1 MTPFLFRYWREV
13 VAIASLLV
21 GIYGIRGMRTAKAA
35 ARVARR
41 KLFQIMAAKDFDE
54 LVRTSNLLSTSF
66 RSGDW
71 DRTGDLAVGLAASIS
86 EASGAWRSLF
96 SGPDEDKV
104 DVAIKFA
111 RSLAVNLSVRERPVE
126 QERVERMVEAIEF
139 IGSVAAE
146 VAGRLKFAF
155 QSEEE

>member
-1 MTPFLFRYWREV
+1 MYWQEI

-21 GIYGIRGMRTAKAA
+21 GIYGIRGMQTARAA
-35 ARVARR
+35 ARAARR
-41 KLFQIMAAKDFDE
+41 KLLQIMAAKDFDE
-54 LVRTSNLLSTSF
+54 LVRTSNLLNTSV

-71 DRTGDLAVGLAASIS
+71 DRSGDLAVGLAASLS

-96 SGPDEDKV
+96 SGPDQDKV
-104 DVAIKFA
+104 DVAMKFA
-111 RSLAVNLSVRERPVE
+111 RSLAVNLSMRDRPVE
-126 QERVERMVEAIEF
+126 QERVERMMEANGF

-146 VAGRLKFAF
+146 VAGRLKYAF